1 MFPRTI
7 FLITLFAASSAF
19 AYNGCGSHGG
29 PGYRAPDGHCVSWAN
44 LKVVCGDPPGSP
56 CTNERNA
63 TAQGPAIRIPP
74 TLKPRPHRATA
85 SVIQR
90 LDHAGAVGDPF
101 RGSEEL
107 PLNPDVTQMSIGHT
121 ICVKGWTATVRP
133 PASYTSRI
141 KVHLLREQGLPLELI
156 GDFQLDHRIPLALGG
171 APSDLRNLRLE
182 DADDADKKDDVEK
195 CLARAVCAGR
205 IALDEA
211 RRRIWTDW
219 KEAAKACP

>member
-1 MFPRTI
+1 
-7 FLITLFAASSAF
+7 
-19 AYNGCGSHGG
+19 
-29 PGYRAPDGHCVSWAN
+29 
-44 LKVVCGDPPGSP
+44 
-56 CTNERNA
+56 
-63 TAQGPAIRIPP
+63 
-74 TLKPRPHRATA
+74 
-85 SVIQR
+85 
-90 LDHAGAVGDPF
+90 
-101 RGSEEL
+101 
-107 PLNPDVTQMSIGHT
+107 MSIGHT